1 MRGIIK
7 MDNQVIPN
15 GNYRLATRDG
25 DKVYTSGITPKI
37 NGQLIR
43 TGKLN
48 NDSRL
53 EEYEEVT
60 QQAVKNAIQVIG
72 HELEDAEKISQIV
85 MMTVYVNASDNL
97 EFHSKI
103 ADFASNYLVD
113 RFDVNIIGSRVAV
126 GVSSLPGN
134 APVEISLIAKIK

>member
-7 MDNQVIPN
+7 MDNKVIPN

-53 EEYEEVT
+53 VEYEEVT

-85 MMTVYVNASDNL
+85 MMTVYVNASDNF

-113 RFDVNIIGSRVAV
+113 RFDVNIIGSRAAV
-126 GVSSLPGN
+126 GVSSLPGD
-134 APVEISLIAKIK
+134 APVEISLIANIK